1 MKTIADPPERD
12 RWARLRFS
20 IIGPLLA
27 APPAPRQ
34 LGAELLALAAK
45 TWRHPVSGL
54 DVRFGVSTLERWYY
68 AARRAADPVAALKDR
83 PRGDQGCFHSLSA
96 VAIVALT
103 RQYREHPGWTAQLHL
118 DNLRVACGAGDS
130 PLASYAT
137 VRRYLL
143 AQGMH
148 RQASPRRATAGGI
161 AARDR
166 LEQREVRSFEVE
178 HVGALWH
185 LDFHHASRR
194 VLTRAGA
201 WVSPLLLGVIDDRS
215 RLVCHLQWYLDETA
229 RSLVHGLSQA
239 FMKRGLPR
247 ALMTDNGAAM
257 LSEEFTTGLAT
268 LGVVHQTTLP
278 YSPYQNA
285 KQESFWGRVEGRL
298 MAMLEGEQALT
309 LELLNE
315 ATQAWAEQEYHRT
328 VHSELKT
335 TPLERYL
342 AGPSVARPCPD
353 SGVLTDAF
361 RIEVRRRA
369 RRSDS
374 TLSLGGQSLRD
385 PRAAA
390 PRERAAR
397 ALRPLGLQPRRSGRC
412 THRCRAVPDQAAGQ
426 GRQCRWSA
434 PTPGP
439 HGQGPVATDAHGHRA
454 AAARVARPVRCHRHA
469 PGVPGVGPAHRRCR
483 TTHPNRSRPSMNQK
497 LLALYGLKWNP
508 FSPEL
513 PTEAIYVPPKL
524 ENFCWRIEHAQ
535 IREGGFAM
543 IHGDPGTGKSVA
555 LRLLADRL
563 ARLADVTVGVI
574 NHPQSNLADLY
585 RELGEVFAV
594 PLRPHNRWGGF
605 KALRERWLAHLETTR
620 GRALLLIDEAQ
631 EMSPAALCE
640 LRLMA
645 SARFD
650 SQPLLCVVL
659 AGDARLIEKLRREDL
674 IPLGSRI
681 RTRLATEHA
690 SREELLAG
698 LNHLLVGAGNAA
710 LMTTALRHTLCD
722 HAAGNYRILTT
733 MAAEL
738 LAAAT
743 QRELPQLDEK
753 LYLEV
758 FAQPEAPTPR
768 RTAARR

>member
-1 MKTIADPPERD
+1 
-12 RWARLRFS
+12 
-20 IIGPLLA
+20 
-27 APPAPRQ
+27 
-34 LGAELLALAAK
+34 
-45 TWRHPVSGL
+45 
-54 DVRFGVSTLERWYY
+54 
-68 AARRAADPVAALKDR
+68 
-83 PRGDQGCFHSLSA
+83 
-96 VAIVALT
+96 
-103 RQYREHPGWTAQLHL
+103 
-118 DNLRVACGAGDS
+118 
-130 PLASYAT
+130 
-137 VRRYLL
+137 
-143 AQGMH
+143 
-148 RQASPRRATAGGI
+148 
-161 AARDR
+161 
-166 LEQREVRSFEVE
+166 
-178 HVGALWH
+178 
-185 LDFHHASRR
+185 
-194 VLTRAGA
+194 
-201 WVSPLLLGVIDDRS
+201 
-215 RLVCHLQWYLDETA
+215 
-229 RSLVHGLSQA
+229 
-239 FMKRGLPR
+239 
-247 ALMTDNGAAM
+247 
-257 LSEEFTTGLAT
+257 
-268 LGVVHQTTLP
+268 
-278 YSPYQNA
+278 
-285 KQESFWGRVEGRL
+285 
-298 MAMLEGEQALT
+298 
-309 LELLNE
+309 
-315 ATQAWAEQEYHRT
+315 
-328 VHSELKT
+328 
-335 TPLERYL
+335 
-342 AGPSVARPCPD
+342 
-353 SGVLTDAF
+353 
-361 RIEVRRRA
+361 
-369 RRSDS
+369 
-374 TLSLGGQSLRD
+374 
-385 PRAAA
+385 
-390 PRERAAR
+390 
-397 ALRPLGLQPRRSGRC
+397 
-412 THRCRAVPDQAAGQ
+412 
-426 GRQCRWSA
+426 
-434 PTPGP
+434 
-439 HGQGPVATDAHGHRA
+439 
-454 AAARVARPVRCHRHA
+454 
-469 PGVPGVGPAHRRCR
+469 
-483 TTHPNRSRPSMNQK
+483 MNQK